1 MKDHNNKKTKYA
13 AQFNNYWCFLSSLT
27 ILEHSVTAANFTTV
41 ITAFYYWKQKYF
53 NMEWLEY
60 GVSWVCAGVNG
71 NGFTLV
77 GESGQASAMSHRLKV
92 INKNDII
99 SYQLINHQLVI
110 NHQSLTRWP
119 PHCSTCCQT
128 TPALIIPCVKSALTP
143 CSRVSRVNWS
153 RLSKTVNN
161 IR

>member
-1 MKDHNNKKTKYA
+1 MNDHNNKKTKYV
-13 AQFNNYWCFLSSLT
+13 AQFNIIGAFYHLSPSLNIQLQLQ
-27 ILEHSVTAANFTTV
+27 ILQLSLLTA
-41 ITAFYYWKQKYF
+41 AFYYWKQKYF

-92 INKNDII
+92 INNNDII

-110 NHQSLTRWP
+110 NNQSLTRWP
-119 PHCSTCCQT
+119 PHCLTCCQT
-128 TPALIIPCVKSALTP
+128 TPALIIPCVRSALTQ
-143 CSRVSRVNWS
+143 CSRVSRVN
-153 RLSKTVNN
+153 
-161 IR
+161 